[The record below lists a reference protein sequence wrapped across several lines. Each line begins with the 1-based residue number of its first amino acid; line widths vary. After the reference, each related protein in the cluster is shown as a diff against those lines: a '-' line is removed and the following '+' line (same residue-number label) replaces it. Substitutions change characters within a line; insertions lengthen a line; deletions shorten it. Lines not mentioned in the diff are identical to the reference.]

1 MQNRP
6 PPRLSVVVPLYN
18 EVAHLRDLLQYLMDA
33 PCQVEREWIIVDDC
47 STDGSREVL
56 RELQVRVPL
65 VVLEQETNQGKGAAI
80 RRGFA
85 AATGDMVMIQDADY
99 EYDPNDVPALIAPIL
114 SGECDVVFG
123 SRFKRSAVQVH
134 RTYHFYVNR
143 FLTILSN
150 LLSGIYLTDM
160 ETCYKVMRTDF
171 AKAMNLKAERF
182 GIEVEITAYVAKTRA
197 RVWELPIRYYPRT
210 KLHGKKINWK
220 DGFAALWHLARFNL
234 LVPPEK
240 AFTGL
245 PPHYRQDR
253 EHISPRVLETRYAL
267 PNGPRR

>member
-1 MQNRP
+1 METQST
-6 PPRLSVVVPLYN
+6 PRLSVVVPLYN
-18 EVAHLRDLLQYLMDA
+18 EVAHLRELLQYLLDA
-33 PCQVEREWIIVDDC
+33 PCPVEREWIIVDDC
-47 STDGSREVL
+47 STDGSREIL
-56 RELQVRVPL
+56 YELQSQIGLIVI
-65 VVLEQETNQGKGAAI
+65 EQETNRGKGAAI
-80 RRGFA
+80 RRGIA
-85 AATGDMVMIQDADY
+85 AATGDVVMIQDADY

-143 FLTILSN
+143 LLTILSN

-171 AKAMNLKAERF
+171 ARAMNLKAERF

-210 KLHGKKINWK
+210 RLHGKKINWK
-220 DGFAALWHLARFNL
+220 DGVAALWHLVRFNW
-234 LVPPEK
+234 LVPADR
-240 AFTGL
+240 AFTAL
-245 PPHYRQDR
+245 PAHYRQDR
-253 EHISPRVLETRYAL
+253 EHVSPRVLEARYAL
-267 PNGPRR
+267 HRGRP